1 MYQMWKH
8 SGIWWC
14 FPKGSLSACSYSYML
29 LGRFF
34 AVPSVIDE
42 LSSYLEQR
50 NTKIP
55 RIVQN
60 LSNTSPDNSD
70 GILGLLFEFSTVII
84 HLTHFYYHDRIAYVR
99 WVQILARV

>member
-1 MYQMWKH
+1 MHDWNLSICTKCGSILAYDDVSQKVRYQPAVIHICYWVD
-8 SGIWWC
+8 
-14 FPKGSLSACSYSYML
+14 
-29 LGRFF
+29 FF
-34 AVPSVIDE
+34 AIPSVIDE
-42 LSSYLEQR
+42 LGSYLEQR

-99 WVQILARV
+99 